1 VHFSIPRSLIVLTL
15 GATMAPALAACGKH
29 AGPPQMGPPSV
40 GYVVVATQ
48 PVTLTSE
55 LPGRTSPFL
64 TSDVRP
70 QVNGII
76 KSRNFVEGG
85 DVKQGQALYQID
97 PAPYKAAYDQ
107 STAQLLN
114 AEANLATLKIKAE
127 RYADLVK
134 INAVAKQDYDDAN
147 AAYKQAVATVAQ
159 NKASVE
165 AARINLDYTK
175 VAAPIS
181 GRIGRSMVTPG
192 ALVTSGQTTALATI
206 QTLDPIYVDVSQ
218 SADQLLALKRAIA
231 GGQLTGAGPQS
242 AKVKLLLQDGTP
254 YPVDGT
260 LKFSE
265 VTVDQTTG
273 SVTLRA
279 VFPNPNKML
288 LPGLYVRAVIV
299 EGTQPN
305 GVLAPQQAV
314 SRNEKGQATAFV
326 VDAQNKAEQRILKTG
341 QAVGDAWLV
350 IDGLKPGDKL
360 ITEGLLNVKPGAPVR
375 PVPAGSPPAPPPG
388 APASH

>member
-1 VHFSIPRSLIVLTL
+1 MHFSIPRSLIVLTL

>member
-1 VHFSIPRSLIVLTL
+1 MHLSIPRSLTVLAL
-15 GATMAPALAACGKH
+15 GAIMAPALAACGKH

-40 GYVVVATQ
+40 GYVVVASQ

-76 KSRNFVEGG
+76 KARSFVEGG

-114 AEANLATLKIKAE
+114 AQANLATLKIKAE

-147 AAYKQAVATVAQ
+147 AAYKQAAATVAQ

-175 VAAPIS
+175 VSAPIS

-360 ITEGLLNVKPGAPVR
+360 ITEGLLNVKPGAQVR